1 MKQEILRHLPERH
14 PWKERIQVH
23 EVLDS
28 TNSYAKALAQQG
40 APEGTVV
47 MARSQ
52 TAGRGRLGRS
62 FHSPR
67 DTGLYFSL
75 VLRPD
80 CTADRLMHLTC
91 AAAVAACE
99 AVEQACGL
107 HPGIKWIN
115 DLTLEGKKLGG
126 ILTELSFGN
135 DAKVAYAVIGIGIN
149 CRLENVPD
157 ELKGLACSLSDFVPE
172 PDISRLAAA
181 LILALEEMAHRLLTD
196 RCAIMETYRQSC
208 VTLGRQVRVISPS
221 GTETGFAESVCDDG
235 SLTVL
240 FADGQRTNINAGE
253 VSVRGLWDYIL
264 VSRKNGCIFLCF
276 WLY

>member
-253 VSVRGLWDYIL
+253 VSVRGLWDYI
-264 VSRKNGCIFLCF
+264 
-276 WLY
+276 